1 MTRWAA
7 GALAAVVLAAPG
19 AARGNGEDP
28 VHPPATVFERFVLSS
43 CSPCVRESYAV
54 GSLAT
59 VPLALARPP
68 RATAG
73 TAARPGEIAVE
84 VVRAHP
90 LGRPGWSSVA
100 LRVSLSLSI
109 AAGGATYRLGV
120 GLLDGADVRP
130 LADAVGEM
138 VRQAAASPAE
148 ASAESAQVDFHG
160 GTLRV
165 GLLRLRGETIAY
177 VQVGDRQAQ
186 IQLPVWEV
194 PTTLY
199 LAVGDLPILAAALEQ
214 AAATIE
220 KVRRD

>member
-1 MTRWAA
+1 MTRAWTAGLVAA
-7 GALAAVVLAAPG
+7 LLAAPG

-43 CSPCVRESYAV
+43 CSPCVREAYAI
-54 GSLAT
+54 GSLVT

-73 TAARPGEIAVE
+73 TAARPGEIAIE

-90 LGRPGWSSVA
+90 VGRPGWSSLA

-138 VRQAAASPAE
+138 VRQAGTSRAE
-148 ASAESAQVDFHG
+148 GSAESAQVDFHG

-165 GLLRLRGETIAY
+165 GMLRLREETIAY

-199 LAVGDLPILAAALEQ
+199 LAVSDLPILAAVLDQ